1 MTSYALRLE
10 VTRRGETVVK
20 QEMDGMVFYFSL
32 LLLFE
37 FLNKKIF
44 KRRRICSCRRIIVQ
58 KERLISRI

>member
-10 VTRRGETVVK
+10 VARRGETVVK

-37 FLNKKIF
+37 FLNEKIF
-44 KRRRICSCRRIIVQ
+44 KREEFVLVEGLSCKR
-58 KERLISRI
+58 SG